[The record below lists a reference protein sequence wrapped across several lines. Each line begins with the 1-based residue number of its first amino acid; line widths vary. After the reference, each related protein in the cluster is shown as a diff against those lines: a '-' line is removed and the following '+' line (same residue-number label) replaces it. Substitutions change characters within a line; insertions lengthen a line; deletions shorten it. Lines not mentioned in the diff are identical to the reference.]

1 MKIIPTPALL
11 IAFCCLSFGS
21 FASAATFTGNRFA
34 LLNLSQSGYLNN
46 QTVTASINSAPF
58 YAPFNTSIPYDSF
71 TVSKVSI
78 IGQAFDDAADGNGA
92 CKQGATIQPFSCPDA
107 PATGAVPYED
117 RYTIWGDSDQEYL
130 QLGSDPK
137 VAVDDPDFFYPSNE
151 YNAARSLP
159 GILLGEL
166 PLSVLAGD
174 LFTTTITVAGDLY
187 LQSARIFVEY
197 DFTRAD
203 SSDAVSQVPLP
214 ASIWLVGSTLLGFLS
229 LKRKASVPHF

>member
-1 MKIIPTPALL
+1 MKTIRTPALL
-11 IAFCCLSFGS
+11 IAFCWLSFGS

-46 QTVTASINSAPF
+46 QTITASIGSSIF
-58 YAPFNTSIPYDSF
+58 SAPFNTTIPYDSF

-78 IGQAFDDAADGNGA
+78 ISQAFDDAANGNGA
-92 CKQGATIQPFSCPDA
+92 CKQGSTIQFIGCPDA

-130 QLGSDPK
+130 QLGNSSK
-137 VAVDDPDFFYPSNE
+137 VAVDDPGFFYPSND

-166 PLSVLAGD
+166 PLSVLAGG

-203 SSDAVSQVPLP
+203 SSNTVSQVPLP
-214 ASIWLVGSTLLGFLS
+214 ASIWLLGASLLGFLN
-229 LKRKASVPHF
+229 LKRKT